1 MQAHIRQRHDSPAP
15 RYTSYPT
22 APHFTTGF
30 GAERYGAWL
39 EALDPAEPL
48 SLYFHIPFCDSLC
61 WFCGCNT
68 TVVRRYEPVQR
79 YVKKLIHEVELVAGH
94 LAGRRR
100 VSHIHFGGGSPSLLV
115 PQDWH
120 SLFDRIRAFFD
131 LAENAEIAAE
141 IDPRD
146 LANENIAALA
156 EVGINRVSFGVQDFD
171 PEVQQAINRIQPF
184 DMTAKKVEA
193 FRAHGIN
200 ALNIDLI
207 YGLPLQTR
215 ARIEHSVACVIEMAP
230 DRVALFGYA
239 HVPWFKA
246 HQKLIHEKDLPGGDA
261 RLGQFLA
268 AAGCFEKAGYE
279 WIGLDHFAQAQDGLA
294 QAHDAGRLKRNFQGY
309 TDDPAAALL
318 GFGASAISS
327 LPQGYVQ
334 NASHTPAYIS
344 AVDADT
350 LAAERGIAISAED
363 ILRRAIIEQLMCN
376 LAVDLDALCD
386 AHGFPPRPFEQELNA
401 LEALRRDGLVE
412 IEGPHIAVT
421 EPGRPLLRVICAAFD
436 TYLESAAARHSRAV

>member
-1 MQAHIRQRHDSPAP
+1 MQAQIRHLHDSPAP

-22 APHFTTGF
+22 APHFTPDID
-30 GAERYGAWL
+30 AADYGAWL

-68 TVVRRYEPVQR
+68 TVVRRYAPVAR
-79 YVKKLIHEVELVAGH
+79 YVQKLMREIELVAGH

-100 VSHIHFGGGSPSLLV
+100 VSHIHFGGGSPSLLA
-115 PQDWH
+115 PEDWH
-120 SLFDRIRAFFD
+120 SLFERIHAFFD
-131 LAENAEIAAE
+131 LGEFAEIAVE

-146 LANENIAALA
+146 LADENIAALA

-171 PEVQQAINRIQPF
+171 PEVQQAINRVQPF
-184 DMTAKKVEA
+184 DMTAAKVEA
-193 FRAHGIN
+193 FRAHGIT

-207 YGLPLQTR
+207 YGLPLQTC
-215 ARIEHSVACVIEMAP
+215 ARIEHSVDCVLEMAP

-246 HQKLIHEKDLPGGDA
+246 HQKLINEEDLPDGDA
-261 RLGQFLA
+261 RLAQFFA
-268 AAGCFEKAGYE
+268 ATGRFEKAGYK
-279 WIGLDHFAQAQDGLA
+279 WIGLDHFAQDQDGLA
-294 QAHDAGRLKRNFQGY
+294 RAHDEGRLRRNFQGY
-309 TDDPAAALL
+309 TDDPAAALI
-318 GFGASAISS
+318 GFGASAIGS

-334 NASHTPAYIS
+334 NAAHTPAYVAAI
-344 AVDADT
+344 DAGS
-350 LAAERGIAISAED
+350 LAAERGIAISGED

-376 LAVDLDALCD
+376 LSVDLDALCH
-386 AHGFPPRPFEQELNA
+386 AHGFPPRPFAAELA
-401 LEALRRDGLVE
+401 ELEPLRGNGLVTTE
-412 IEGPHIAVT
+412 DHKITVT

-436 TYLESAAARHSRAV
+436 TYLQNAAARHSRAV

>member
-1 MQAHIRQRHDSPAP
+1 MQGQIQHRHDGPAP

-22 APHFTTGF
+22 APHFTPDV
-30 GAERYGAWL
+30 GAKRYGAWL

-68 TVVRRYEPVQR
+68 TVVRRYEPVAR
-79 YVKKLIHEVELVAGH
+79 YVQKLMREIELVAGH
-94 LAGRRR
+94 LAGRRQ
-100 VSHIHFGGGSPSLLV
+100 VSHIHFGGGSPSLV
-115 PQDWH
+115 APEDWH
-120 SLFDRIRAFFD
+120 CLFDRIHGFFD
-131 LAENAEIAAE
+131 LAENAEIAVE

-146 LANENIAALA
+146 LADENIAALA

-184 DMTAKKVEA
+184 DMTREKVKA
-193 FRAHGIN
+193 FRAHGIK

-215 ARIEHSVACVIEMAP
+215 ARIEHSVACVLELAP

-246 HQKLIHEKDLPGGDA
+246 HQKLINEEDLPDGEA
-261 RLGQFLA
+261 RLGQFFA
-268 AAGCFEKAGYE
+268 AAGRFETAGYK

-294 QAHDAGRLKRNFQGY
+294 RAHDAGRLKRNFQGY

-334 NASHTPAYIS
+334 NIVHTPAYIS
-344 AVDADT
+344 AIDT
-350 LAAERGIAISAED
+350 DSLAAERGISISRED
-363 ILRRAIIEQLMCN
+363 ILRRAIIEKLMCN
-376 LAVDLDALCD
+376 LAVDLDSICHVHD
-386 AHGFPPRPFEQELNA
+386 FQPRSFEAELGA
-401 LEALRRDGLVE
+401 LEPLRGDGLVT
-412 IEGPHIAVT
+412 IEGPLITVT

-436 TYLESAAARHSRAV
+436 TYLQNAEARHSRAV